1 MITQLVIG
9 GFTVTC
15 DSGFLR
21 WENFENR
28 AVTYVAQGNVVT
40 TGTTVPLVA
49 GTAVSDNTG
58 RQYTIA
64 GNINISANPYVLSF
78 IYQ

>member
-1 MITQLVIG
+1 MITQLFIS

-15 DSGFLR
+15 DRGFLC

-40 TGTTVPLVA
+40 IGTTVPLVA
-49 GTAVSDNTG
+49 GTVVSDNTG

-64 GNINISANPYVLSF
+64 GNINTSASPYVLSF
-78 IYQ
+78 FY